1 MAASE
6 EKVGI
11 VKMAFVYTQNGEWY
25 KAIEEYKKLLALDPD
40 DPHVY
45 NMMGD
50 AYVKKNDDQD
60 ALDCYAKSRELY
72 SAVGNFNKVGFI
84 DKKIAKLNPDRM
96 DVKHRRLQ
104 SGIGKT
110 VEADVIAQEGKVDEA
125 LAKYQE
131 MIAVEPSNYS
141 YRDKLA
147 ALYLENAQVAEA
159 AEQWGIIAQYHI
171 DAGRLEQAQPYA
183 ARMAEVDPD
192 SIETLRIQGLLA
204 LHKGDPAVTTEI
216 HSKLAQMAYDRGEYE
231 MAREALEHVVV
242 VGSYAMKILR
252 VKILVALKQIK
263 EAREK
268 LDAMLK
274 ENPSDEGVLEQIL
287 TLEESEKDWGAASA
301 HVQALLERRPDDP
314 KVMNRAARIFLQT
327 AHHAEATELY
337 MRLADHVLKDGHME
351 GALNYYDSILA
362 YRPENIEALKH
373 KAEIFLKMGRKTDV
387 IATYKALQKIYNDKK
402 MTAEALKVNAIL
414 SKLAGLR

>member
-25 KAIEEYKKLLALDPD
+25 KAIEEYKKLLKLDPD

-60 ALDCYAKSRELY
+60 ALDCYARSRELY
-72 SAVGNFNKVGFI
+72 STVGNFNKVGFI

-96 DVKHRRLQ
+96 DVKHRRIQ
-104 SGIGKT
+104 AGIGKT

-131 MIAVEPSNYS
+131 MIAAEPGNYS

-147 ALYLENAQVAEA
+147 ALYLENAQVTEA
-159 AEQWGIIAQYHI
+159 AEQWAIIAQYHI

-183 ARMAEVDPD
+183 ARMAEVDPE
-192 SIETLRIQGLLA
+192 SLETLRIQGLLA
-204 LHKGDPAVTTEI
+204 LHKGDPAHTTEV
-216 HSKLAQMAYDRGEYE
+216 HSKLAQAAYDKGEYE

-242 VGSYAMKILR
+242 VGSYAMKLLR
-252 VKILVALKQIK
+252 VKVLIALKQIR

-274 ENPSDEGVLEQIL
+274 ENPSDEGVLDQIL
-287 TLEESEKDWGAASA
+287 TLEEGEKDWNSAAA
-301 HVQALLERRPDDP
+301 HVQALLERRPNDP

-327 AHHAEATELY
+327 ARHVEATELY
-337 MRLADHVLKDGHME
+337 LRLADLVTKEGHLDG
-351 GALNYYDSILA
+351 AVNYYESILA
-362 YRPENIEALKH
+362 YRPDHVEALRR
-373 KAEIFLKMGRKTDV
+373 KAEVFLKQGKKADV
-387 IATYKALQKIYNDKK
+387 IATYKVLQKAYNDKK
-402 MTAEALKVNAIL
+402 MTAEALKVGAIL
-414 SKLAGLR
+414 SKLSGLR